1 MSAVSSLIRSIGN
14 GGKHSGFN
22 AMLISFIGV
31 SSAATRF
38 EDIAPHLRQ
47 RWTIAHSP
55 FFLTQTAMGSI
66 LPPQSAAL
74 SPGSISTCRL
84 ERQFG
89 QWFLWSLPAPCGTTV
104 RPHTL
109 QTKLR
114 CRHGSCNNLFR
125 TVCVCFRDSFFLPGI
140 ELRED
145 GRVCFICRPPG
156 QRTLSDDFVISFK
169 QNLLVFFIQETA
181 R

>member
-1 MSAVSSLIRSIGN
+1 M
-14 GGKHSGFN
+14 
-22 AMLISFIGV
+22 
-31 SSAATRF
+31 
-38 EDIAPHLRQ
+38 RQ

-66 LPPQSAAL
+66 MPPQSAAL

-89 QWFLWSLPAPCGTTV
+89 QWFLCSLPAPAALPCV
-104 RPHTL
+104 RTPCK
-109 QTKLR
+109 QKLR
-114 CRHGSCNNLFR
+114 CRRGSCNNLFR

-156 QRTLSDDFVISFK
+156 QRTLSDDFVINFK
-169 QNLLVFFIQETA
+169 QNLLVFLFKKRSDDRYPAHCEIKAYLPKSFLKRLIIAPYQPNNQLKWYLA
-181 R
+181 KP

>member
-22 AMLISFIGV
+22 AMLISFIGL

-38 EDIAPHLRQ
+38 EVRAPHMRQ

-66 LPPQSAAL
+66 MPPQSAAL

-89 QWFLWSLPAPCGTTV
+89 QWFLCSLPYSAPA
-104 RPHTL
+104 HFAD
-109 QTKLR
+109 K
-114 CRHGSCNNLFR
+114 
-125 TVCVCFRDSFFLPGI
+125 SFVAGVGL
-140 ELRED
+140 
-145 GRVCFICRPPG
+145 
-156 QRTLSDDFVISFK
+156 VIT
-169 QNLLVFFIQETA
+169 FFILFAFVFAIHFSSRGLSCGRTA
-181 R
+181 ECVLFADLPVSAHSPMIL